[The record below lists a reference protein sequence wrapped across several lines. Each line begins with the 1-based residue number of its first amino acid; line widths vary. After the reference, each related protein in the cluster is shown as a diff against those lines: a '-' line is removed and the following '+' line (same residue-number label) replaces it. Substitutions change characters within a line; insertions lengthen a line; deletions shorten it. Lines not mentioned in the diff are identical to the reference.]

1 MLYLNHQRDVANQKE
16 EIKMTV
22 KELYMVCNNLYDNT
36 PVKMVNA
43 SGEIDRMYMRD
54 FIKRYESYEVEWF
67 DLLQNG
73 MCIIEVRL

>member
-1 MLYLNHQRDVANQKE
+1 MLYLKHQRDVANQKE

-54 FIKRYESYEVEWF
+54 
-67 DLLQNG
+67 L
-73 MCIIEVRL
+73 

>member
-1 MLYLNHQRDVANQKE
+1 
-16 EIKMTV
+16 MTV

-36 PVKMVNA
+36 PVKMINA
-43 SGEIDRMYMRD
+43 SGEIDHMYMRD

-73 MCIIEVRL
+73 MCMIELRQ

>member
-1 MLYLNHQRDVANQKE
+1 VLYLKHKRDAANQKE

-36 PVKMVNA
+36 PVKMLNA
-43 SGEIDRMYMRD
+43 SGEIDLMYMRD

-73 MCIIEVRL
+73 MCTIEVRL